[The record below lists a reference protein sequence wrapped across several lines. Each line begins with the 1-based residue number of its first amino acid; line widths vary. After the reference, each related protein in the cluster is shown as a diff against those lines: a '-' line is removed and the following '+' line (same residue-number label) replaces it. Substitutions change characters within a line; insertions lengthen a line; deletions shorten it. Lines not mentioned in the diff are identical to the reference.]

1 MHDHAVLFAP
11 CQMVWNNFAE
21 RPWKEALVNALNG
34 RMDLLFAGGNS
45 ARGISRVAHVVYS
58 PGL

>member
-11 CQMVWNNFAE
+11 CQMVWNNFAK